1 MDKDFFRHQLV
12 WIGAG
17 SPAHMAALPPAE
29 LQRLARATTVD
40 LGMDG

>member
-1 MDKDFFRHQLV
+1 MDKGFFRHQVV

-29 LQRLARATTVD
+29 LQRLSRASLID
-40 LGMDG
+40 LGPHG